1 MTHRAAFQ
9 PATSA
14 KEVYDNIEC
23 DDNELRHLTLIQ
35 NIREKMWERVVSE
48 DQMIP
53 NANKA
58 FCRKQSK
65 KVFLPQP

>member
-1 MTHRAAFQ
+1 MSSFFRAH
-9 PATSA
+9 PSTSA

-53 NANKA
+53 NADALKLHWQR
-58 FCRKQSK
+58 CCWS
-65 KVFLPQP
+65 